1 MKKPF
6 IHFSVSLIFL
16 ILILTPFI
24 SATNV
29 QNFNSVTSNQL
40 SENYQSQI
48 IFVLND
54 ENETDTDQDGM
65 PDAWEIENDLD
76 IDRDDSNFD
85 YDFDELVN
93 LDEYLYGT
101 DPWNEDTDGDRFND
115 GFEVAKGTDPADP
128 ADHPTRVWLFILIGI
143 LSVTVLAG
151 ISWVVIISVK
161 DSKNTKKQM
170 KEGSQ

>member
-6 IHFSVSLIFL
+6 IRFSVSLIVV
-16 ILILTPFI
+16 ILLATPL
-24 SATNV
+24 ADTANNH
-29 QNFNSVTSNQL
+29 NFNLLTSDQL
-40 SENYQSQI
+40 ELNYQYQI

-93 LDEYLYGT
+93 IDEYLFGT

-128 ADHPTRVWLFILIGI
+128 TDHPVRVWLFIIIGI
-143 LSVTVLAG
+143 LSVAFLAG
-151 ISWVVIISVK
+151 IAWVIVITVK
-161 DSKNTKKQM
+161 DSKRRINK
-170 KEGSQ
+170 